1 MSQNFS
7 RSLHETIGN
16 RFRGKERIKGEIVG
30 EWSTSWNFE
39 RRFPLNRNPM
49 ETSLRRLGRN
59 STSTKGRTPLRRY
72 DPPQN
77 ASGKENPSSPVS
89 KVNGVEVK
97 ELARIHS
104 GQDGSPPFLPTCFNN
119 NGSPFISFKHLPLSW
134 FNPFCIVQC
143 NYIWFF
149 FILYII
155 TYIFWNKKILKKT
168 CVITFRF
175 IIRLISML
183 IREYVEDNKYQKL
196 F

>member
-30 EWSTSWNFE
+30 EWSASWNFE

-77 ASGKENPSSPVS
+77 ASEKENPSSPVS

-104 GQDGSPPFLPTCFNN
+104 GQHGSPPFFQLVLITMD
-119 NGSPFISFKHLPLSW
+119 LPLFPSNIFLSLDLIHFVL
-134 FNPFCIVQC
+134 FND
-143 NYIWFF
+143 
-149 FILYII
+149 
-155 TYIFWNKKILKKT
+155 
-168 CVITFRF
+168 VITSDFF
-175 IIRLISML
+175 
-183 IREYVEDNKYQKL
+183 L
-196 F
+196 FYI